1 MLLRLA
7 ASSIKLNARLSPSI
21 KQLHTSCFISNLN
34 KSKTDP
40 FSPNYD
46 KNYSEKILKSQTE
59 KPTPLES
66 PHSESNSKTDKPQDT
81 KKLGLIKTIKSGG
94 AVSITLWVVW
104 NFAFLGL
111 FYVLSAFGF
120 SKALIEFMQENFNDI
135 DVKGLEDKLRGMYGA
150 WMGTNMIIALIL
162 QKLAAPVRIGSYLA
176 VLPFV
181 VKLFKRK

>member
-7 ASSIKLNARLSPSI
+7 ASSIKINTRLLPSI
-21 KQLHTSCFISNLN
+21 KQFHTSSFISNVN
-34 KSKTDP
+34 KSRTDP

-46 KNYSEKILKSQTE
+46 KRYSENLLKFQTE
-59 KPTPLES
+59 TPTPDFS
-66 PHSESNSKTDKPQDT
+66 SFKSDSEKDSTQNT

-111 FYVLSAFGF
+111 FYILSAFGF
-120 SKALIEFMQENFNDI
+120 SKALIDFMQEHFKEI
-135 DVKGLEDKLRGMYGA
+135 DVKGLEDKLRGVYGA
-150 WMGTNMIIALIL
+150 WMGTNFIIALIL